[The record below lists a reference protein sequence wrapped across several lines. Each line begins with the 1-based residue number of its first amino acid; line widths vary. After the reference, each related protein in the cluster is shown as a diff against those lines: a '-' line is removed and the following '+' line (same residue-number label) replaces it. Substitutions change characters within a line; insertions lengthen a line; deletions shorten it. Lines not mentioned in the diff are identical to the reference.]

1 MKKIWINNKILIIAF
16 AAILVFVGI
25 LISIFIT
32 KKTNKTNNKDI
43 ILDNRK
49 VLSVNNFN
57 IDGRT
62 VFKLG
67 NNIYIG
73 NNLKE
78 LENGFYDIRL
88 QNIDSGICV
97 YLNKL
102 WYENYGKDYIQ
113 DDYLA
118 RICRELCSKLNVQ
131 NNTEEFEYMLYKY
144 VKDNYTKVRNN
155 EEVEKVITEDISME
169 FELEDNIV
177 KLIIRGR

>member
-1 MKKIWINNKILIIAF
+1 MRKICINNKVVILG
-16 AAILVFVGI
+16 LVAVLVLTGI
-25 LISIFIT
+25 LIAIFSTNKID
-32 KKTNKTNNKDI
+32 KTNGKAVIQNSG
-43 ILDNRK
+43 K
-49 VLSVNNFN
+49 VLRVNDFN
-57 IDGRT
+57 IDGRVT
-62 VFKLG
+62 FQLD

-118 RICRELCSKLNVQ
+118 QICRELTSKVNIQ
-131 NNTEEFEYMLYKY
+131 NNKEEFEYMLYKY
-144 VKDNYTKVRNN
+144 IKDNYTKVRNN
-155 EEVEKVITEDISME
+155 ENIEKVITEDISME